1 MKKKGQLIIY
11 SFIYFCLCFV
21 YKAIQIFTMF
31 QVPAHL
37 GNSSWCFLPTPF
49 HTFPASS
56 LALSARNTRTMRFEQ
71 KLVKPTNLFGLGGAR
86 WTDNVISS
94 LTYVSGE
101 KVGLD

>member
-1 MKKKGQLIIY
+1 M
-11 SFIYFCLCFV
+11 
-21 YKAIQIFTMF
+21 MF

-37 GNSSWCFLPTPF
+37 ENSSWCFLPTPF
-49 HTFPASS
+49 RTFPASS
-56 LALSARNTRTMRFEQ
+56 LDLSARNTRTMRFEQ